1 METERGYLVVKVQK
15 FQQAAEKR
23 SRLCWRVIAVS
34 EFNIHTVLLESSQGM
49 LESRNLTR

>member
-15 FQQAAEKR
+15 FEQAAEKR
-23 SRLCWRVIAVS
+23 TRLRGCVIAVS
-34 EFNIHTVLLESSQGM
+34 QFNIHTVLLESSQGM